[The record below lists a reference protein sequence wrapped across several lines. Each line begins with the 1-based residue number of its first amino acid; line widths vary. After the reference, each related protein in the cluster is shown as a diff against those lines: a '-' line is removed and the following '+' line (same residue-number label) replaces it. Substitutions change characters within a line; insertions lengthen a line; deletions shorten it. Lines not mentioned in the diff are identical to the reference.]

1 MIGEHLKALNRNAV
15 EGPKVLG
22 LHMRELPARD
32 GKAGIAAS
40 KRAAVVHDALR
51 QMLRI
56 HDALL

>member
-1 MIGEHLKALNRNAV
+1 MIGKHLKALNRNAV

-22 LHMRELPARD
+22 FHMRELAARG

-40 KRAAVVHDALR
+40 KRAAVVHDVLR

-56 HDALL
+56 HDVLL